1 MTYLTG
7 ILLLSGILIGIALVA
22 SICIGFFIAFFGD
35 DYDME
40 YDRDGRN
47 KNGRTKELGRW

>member
-22 SICIGFFIAFFGD
+22 AICIGFFIAFFGD

-47 KNGRTKELGRW
+47 KNSRGQESTRW

>member
-7 ILLLSGILIGIALVA
+7 ILVLAGMFLGIALVA
-22 SICIGFFIAFFGD
+22 AISIGFFIAYFGD

-40 YDRDGRN
+40 HDRNGRN
-47 KNGRTKELGRW
+47 KNSREQESTRW

>member
-22 SICIGFFIAFFGD
+22 TIFIGFFVAFFGD

-40 YDRDGRN
+40 YDRNGRN
-47 KNGRTKELGRW
+47 KNSRGQESSRW